1 MRLVRK
7 FGCAILCGQQKQTKY
22 DNWQNVG
29 YFMNTPHKLIRKKGW
44 NYFFVKESTCDPII
58 QKPIENLQCVV
69 EDANHYIPTCLY
81 SVPTVKRKRA
91 EGKPK
96 RKERIG
102 NLRCNIFPPSCFSH
116 SQLDTDS
123 CPLSC
128 AFNLTEV
135 NPGKSAHTPLSLPN

>member
-1 MRLVRK
+1 MFSAKLSEASEYSPRPTCQNIRPVRVIAARL
-7 FGCAILCGQQKQTKY
+7 
-22 DNWQNVG
+22 
-29 YFMNTPHKLIRKKGW
+29 
-44 NYFFVKESTCDPII
+44 I
-58 QKPIENLQCVV
+58 QKLTNHMLLKKPVTPQFENPLRICNVWWRMRTTTYLLV
-69 EDANHYIPTCLY
+69 CTYCEKKK
-81 SVPTVKRKRA
+81 SRG
-91 EGKPK
+91 EPK

-123 CPLSC
+123 CPLSS